1 MVHLPAPLHST
12 LPDDH
17 DAPAPAQAAQ
27 QSTALA
33 VQGPQIPPYG
43 QRKGWKPKSQ
53 ADFGDGGAYPEC
65 PVAQYPL
72 ELGRKKTSAGNTLAL
87 QVDADGNVNYGAI
100 ATQGQRS
107 GVHVQTSFKDLV
119 PLAQRTDVAKDVM
132 AMERPSEDEVQ
143 ATADRTKAAL
153 ERLVQGKIKAA
164 QPKNVQQTGGDVS
177 YMRYTPQN
185 GGVEKQKIIK
195 MMEVVEDPLEPPR
208 FKGKKVPRGPP
219 SPPPPVLRSPPRKVT
234 AQEQKE
240 WMIPPCVSNWK
251 NNKGYTIPL
260 DKRLAADGR
269 GLQDVHIND
278 RFAQF
283 SEALYVADR
292 HAREEVRQRA
302 LMQQKI
308 AQKEKD
314 AKEENL
320 RLLAQ
325 RAREERSGVVVQ
337 PSAARTGAAMGG
349 SVGAAIA
356 GYGSDDD
363 SEDEE
368 AVAIARGQQGQ
379 AAGAGRDTPT
389 PEGRRAG
396 DYSSDEEGAGASAGA
411 DGETEEERAAARERD
426 EMRRERRKEREREM
440 RMSNMGTEQR
450 AKMLAK
456 ATGRDISEKI
466 ALGLAKPTMSKD
478 SMLDARLFNREQYSD
493 SFGSADAY
501 NLYDKPLF
509 SGSSAAAAIYK
520 PRGRD
525 VDDEGYEVGGE
536 EVEKAMRNDRFGLG
550 VAGKGRGFEGADTSE
565 IREGPVAFERDTAD
579 PFGVDA
585 FLESAKAG
593 SGAGEKKRGLDTGD
607 DERRKRQ
614 RDD

>member
-1 MVHLPAPLHST
+1 MAALFSSLPAPLHKAAG
-12 LPDDH
+12 
-17 DAPAPAQAAQ
+17 DAQDEPSRIQ
-27 QSTALA
+27 QQQQQPSTALA
-33 VQGPQIPPYG
+33 VQLPQIPPYG

-53 ADFGDGGAYPEC
+53 LDFGDGGSYPEC
-65 PVAQYPL
+65 HCAQYPL
-72 ELGRKKTSAGNTLAL
+72 ELGRKKTAAGNTLAL
-87 QVDADGNVNYGAI
+87 QVDGDGNVDYGVI
-100 ATQGQRS
+100 AQQGQRS

-119 PLAQRTDVAKDVM
+119 PMAQRTDVAKDAL

-164 QPKNVQQTGGDVS
+164 QPKNVEQRGGDVS

-269 GLQDVHIND
+269 GLQDVQIND

-292 HAREEVRQRA
+292 HARDEVRQRA

-308 AQKEKD
+308 AQKEKE

-320 RLLAQ
+320 RMLAQ

-337 PSAARTGAAMGG
+337 PAAASMGG
-349 SVGAAIA
+349 NIGGALA
-356 GYGSDDD
+356 GYGSGSD

-368 AVAIARGQQGQ
+368 SAAIARGAQGQ
-379 AAGAGRDTPT
+379 RAPSTVASDDSEAEEADRD
-389 PEGRRAG
+389 A
-396 DYSSDEEGAGASAGA
+396 
-411 DGETEEERAAARERD
+411 GETEEERRAAKERD

-440 RMSNMGTEQR
+440 RMSHMGTEQR
-450 AKMLAK
+450 AKVLAK

-466 ALGLAKPTMSKD
+466 ALGLAKPTVSKD
-478 SMLDARLFNREQYSD
+478 SMLDARLFNREQYSA
-493 SFGSADAY
+493 SFGDEDSY

-520 PRGRD
+520 PRGRN
-525 VDDEGYEVGGE
+525 VDDEGYEVDQG

-550 VAGKGRGFEGADTSE
+550 VAGSGRGFEGADTSE
-565 IREGPVAFERDTAD
+565 VRDGPVAFERDTAD

-585 FLESAKAG
+585 FLESAKQG
-593 SGAGEKKRGLDTGD
+593 GGAGEKKRGLDTGE
-607 DERRKRQ
+607 DERRKRA

>member
-1 MVHLPAPLHST
+1 MAALFSSLPAPLHSAQ
-12 LPDDH
+12 LDDQ
-17 DAPAPAQAAQ
+17 PASAGPSQPAQ
-27 QSTALA
+27 SSSALA
-33 VQGPQIPPYG
+33 APGAHIPPYG
-43 QRKGWKPKSQ
+43 HRKGWKPKTPQ
-53 ADFGDGGAYPEC
+53 DFGDGGSYPEC
-65 PVAQYPL
+65 HVAQYPL

-87 QVDADGNVNYGAI
+87 QVDADGNVNYSAI

-107 GVHVQTSFKDLV
+107 GVHVQSSFKDLV
-119 PLAQRTDVAKDVM
+119 PLAQRTDVAKDIL

-164 QPKNVQQTGGDVS
+164 QPKNVQQVGGDVT

-185 GGVEKQKIIK
+185 GGIEKQKIIK
-195 MMEVVEDPLEPPR
+195 MMDVVEDPLEPPR
-208 FKGKKVPRGPP
+208 FKGKKIPRGPP
-219 SPPPPVLRSPPRKVT
+219 SPPPPILRSPPRKVT
-234 AQEQKE
+234 AAEQKE

-269 GLQDVHIND
+269 GLQDVQIND

-292 HAREEVRQRA
+292 HARDEVRQRA

-308 AQKEKD
+308 AAKEKE

-325 RAREERSGVVVQ
+325 RAREERSGVVVA
-337 PSAARTGAAMGG
+337 PGPGPAAMSSAGLD
-349 SVGAAIA
+349 AAMA
-356 GYGSDDD
+356 GYGSD

-368 AVAIARGQQGQ
+368 EQAIARGAQGQ
-379 AAGAGRDTPT
+379 RAPSTVGAASDDGRS
-389 PEGRRAG
+389 EG
-396 DYSSDEEGAGASAGA
+396 EGAD
-411 DGETEEERAAARERD
+411 DGETEEDRKAARERD
-426 EMRRERRKEREREM
+426 EMRRERRKEREREL
-440 RMSNMGTEQR
+440 RMNNMGTEQR
-450 AKMLAK
+450 AKVLAK

-478 SMLDARLFNREQYSD
+478 SMLDARLFNREQYSA
-493 SFGSADAY
+493 SFGSSDSY

-525 VDDEGYEVGGE
+525 VDDEGYEVGSE
-536 EVEKAMRNDRFGLG
+536 EAEKAMRNDRFGLG
-550 VAGKGRGFEGADTSE
+550 VAGKGRGFEGTDTSE
-565 IREGPVAFERDTAD
+565 IRDGPVAFERDTAD

-593 SGAGEKKRGLDTGD
+593 AGAGEKKRGLDTGD

>member
-1 MVHLPAPLHST
+1 MAALFSALPAPLHSDVST
-12 LPDDH
+12 PAPV
-17 DAPAPAQAAQ
+17 APATTQ
-27 QSTALA
+27 QLV
-33 VQGPQIPPYG
+33 VQGPAIPPYG
-43 QRKGWKPKSQ
+43 QRKGWLPKNQ

-65 PVAQYPL
+65 HRAQYPL
-72 ELGRKKTSAGNTLAL
+72 ELGRKKTSSGNTLAL
-87 QVDADGNVNYGAI
+87 QVDSDGNINYGAI
-100 ATQGQRS
+100 AQQGQRN
-107 GVHVQTSFKDLV
+107 GVSVQSSFKDLV
-119 PLAQRTDVAKDVM
+119 PLANRTDTSKDAL
-132 AMERPSEDEVQ
+132 AMERPSEEEVQ

-153 ERLVQGKIKAA
+153 EKLVSGKIKAA
-164 QPKNVQQTGGDVS
+164 QPKNVPNSQGDVS
-177 YMRYTPQN
+177 YMRYTPQQ

-195 MMEVVEDPLEPPR
+195 MMEVVEDPLEPPK
-208 FKGKKVPRGPP
+208 FKGKKIPRGPP

-234 AQEQKE
+234 AQEQKD

-292 HAREEVRQRA
+292 HAREEVRQRS

-308 AQKEKD
+308 AQKEKE

-325 RAREERSGVVVQ
+325 RAREERAGVVVQ
-337 PSAARTGAAMGG
+337 PAAARVAGGVGG
-349 SVGAAIA
+349 SLGGIA
-356 GYGSDDD
+356 GYGSD

-368 AVAIARGQQGQ
+368 EMAISRGAQGQ
-379 AAGAGRDTPT
+379 VAAGGRPPSTTGGRT
-389 PEGRRAG
+389 PER
-396 DYSSDEEGAGASAGA
+396 SDEESDEGE
-411 DGETEEERAAARERD
+411 GETEADRRAARERE
-426 EMRRERRKEREREM
+426 EMRKEKRKERERDM

-466 ALGLAKPTMSKD
+466 ALGLAKPTLSKD
-478 SMLDARLFNREQYSD
+478 SMFDSRLFNREQLSGSFGDSD
-493 SFGSADAY
+493 SY
-501 NLYDKPLF
+501 NLYDKALF

-520 PRGRD
+520 PRGKN
-525 VDDEGYEVGGE
+525 VDDEGYEVDAE
-536 EVEKAMRNDRFGLG
+536 EVGKAMKNDRFGLG
-550 VAGKGRGFEGADTSE
+550 VAGGGRGFEGADTNE

-593 SGAGEKKRGLDTGD
+593 SSGEKKRGLDLGQD
-607 DERRKRQ
+607 KEEEQRKRA

>member
-1 MVHLPAPLHST
+1 MAALFSSLPAPLHAEES
-12 LPDDH
+12 
-17 DAPAPAQAAQ
+17 APAIAPSAGL
-27 QSTALA
+27 STQLT
-33 VQGPQIPPYG
+33 VHGPSIPPYG
-43 QRKGWKPKSQ
+43 QRKGWLPKSQ

-65 PVAQYPL
+65 HRAQYPL
-72 ELGRKKTSAGNTLAL
+72 ELGRKKTAAGNTLAL

-100 ATQGQRS
+100 AQQGQRG
-107 GVHVQTSFKDLV
+107 GVHVQSSFKDLV
-119 PLAQRTDVAKDVM
+119 PLANRTDVSKDVM
-132 AMERPSEDEVQ
+132 AMERPSEEDVQ
-143 ATADRTKAAL
+143 ATADRTRLAL
-153 ERLVQGKIKAA
+153 EKLVQGKIKAA
-164 QPKNVQQTGGDVS
+164 QPKNVPNSQGDVT
-177 YMRYTPQN
+177 YMRYTPQQ
-185 GGVEKQKIIK
+185 GGIEQQKIIK
-195 MMEVVEDPLEPPR
+195 MMDVVEDPLEPPR

-234 AQEQKE
+234 AQEQKD

-308 AQKEKD
+308 AQKEKE

-325 RAREERSGVVVQ
+325 RAREERAGVVVQ
-337 PSAARTGAAMGG
+337 PSAARVTGQAGG
-349 SVGAAIA
+349 SLGAIA
-356 GYGSDDD
+356 GYGSD

-368 AVAIARGQQGQ
+368 EQAIARGAQGQ
-379 AAGAGRDTPT
+379 VAAGGRAASTAGSRT
-389 PEGRRAG
+389 PESVR
-396 DYSSDEEGAGASAGA
+396 SDEEGE
-411 DGETEEERAAARERD
+411 GETEEDRKAARERE

-478 SMLDARLFNREQYSD
+478 SMFDSRLFNREQYSA
-493 SFGSADAY
+493 SFGEDDSY

-520 PRGRD
+520 PRGKN
-525 VDDEGYEVGGE
+525 VDDEGYEVNEE
-536 EVEKAMRNDRFGLG
+536 EVSKAMRNDRFGLG
-550 VAGKGRGFEGADTSE
+550 QAGKGRGFEGADTSE

-585 FLESAKAG
+585 FLESAK
-593 SGAGEKKRGLDTGD
+593 SGAAADKKRGLDLGQD
-607 DERRKRQ
+607 KDEERRKRA